1 MGRRGRALAGAGV
14 LIAVA
19 VVATGTGPAEGL
31 ERALSADDCVESA
44 RADWRPAPLPVR
56 GEQAVFDVEVTARED
71 CPAERL
77 VAVAATAS
85 EAIDAALRTAPAG
98 RRSSELV
105 LRAGDDS
112 LTIADLRDR
121 TAPVEA
127 WDGLRRGIDG
137 SLSVRTVESY
147 RVLAIV
153 LAPTS
158 AATAL
163 DALDLLLEQRSAITG
178 GDLDWT
184 IEQPATDS
192 RGAAVIRVQEER
204 PADEIVRLARE
215 IDGSFSGVRESTVR
229 LNGAVLNVE
238 LTGSPG
244 ESAPRSLRDT
254 VLWPRVLGTM
264 TALTGRGSG
273 YAIGAE
279 IAAEAADGSG
289 PVVDSFASSS
299 LQCAATAGAGET
311 TQAAFEH
318 LRTSI
323 RPAHP
328 GESFAFNGLTAP
340 ACR

>member
-1 MGRRGRALAGAGV
+1 MGAAV
-14 LIAVA
+14 LLTIA

-31 ERALSADDCVESA
+31 ELALSADDCVESA
-44 RADWRPAPLPVR
+44 RAQWRPAPPLSRDEP
-56 GEQAVFDVEVTARED
+56 AVFDVDVTARED

-77 VAVAATAS
+77 VALAATAS
-85 EAIDAALRTAPAG
+85 AAIDAALGTAPAG

-105 LRAGDDS
+105 LRAGDDV
-112 LTIADLRDR
+112 LAIADPRDR

-127 WDGLRRGIDG
+127 WDALRRGIDG

-147 RVLAIV
+147 PVLAIA
-153 LAPTS
+153 LAPAG

-163 DALDLLLEQRSAITG
+163 DALDLLLDQRSAITE

-184 IEQPATDS
+184 IEQPATDT
-192 RGAAVIRVQEER
+192 RGAASIRVQEER
-204 PADEIVRLARE
+204 PADEIVRLAHE
-215 IDGSFSGVRESTVR
+215 IDGAFSGVRESTVH
-229 LNGAVLNVE
+229 LNGTVLSVS
-238 LTGSPG
+238 LTGAPG
-244 ESAPRSLRDT
+244 TAAPRSLRDS

-264 TALTGRGSG
+264 TALADRGSG

-299 LQCAATAGAGET
+299 MDCGATPGTGGT